1 MLMSR
6 KRKNRAIGVVVSLLS
21 GLFVLVAQPAPAVAD
36 TFAAAGFT
44 TEVVATLPQY
54 SVVGTAFAPDGRM
67 FVWTKP
73 GVVRIVKNGQ
83 LLPTPFLDLTGKVNT
98 YDDRGMWGFA
108 LDPDFATNGYVYL
121 TYVYE
126 NTANPDAA
134 GPKTSRLVRVT
145 ADPNNPDVALPGSET
160 VILGSVGTAP
170 CSNQPAGADC
180 IPADGGSHS
189 IGGLLFGPDGKLFL
203 GNGDGAE
210 ANALSLGAQD
220 LNSYRGKILRIN
232 KDGTAPADNPF
243 YDGTNS
249 VKSKVFLYGVRNP
262 FRFALQPGTGH
273 LWFGDVGWN
282 TWEEI
287 NDGVPGANY
296 GWPCYEG
303 TNPQPTFQQQYSQC
317 QALAASSVTAPYYT
331 YNHTVGSAVIGG
343 PFYTA
348 DVYPAQYKNN
358 FFFADYSG
366 NYIKRVV
373 FDGNNNPIGVQP
385 FATNVDAP
393 VSLVVG
399 PDGMIYYLSFTTGQV
414 RRIRFNGPSAHA
426 TATPQYGYSPLQ
438 VAFSSAGSVDA
449 GGGTLSYLWDFGDG
463 TTSTAA
469 NPTHTYTAA
478 GVQTFTAKLTVTG
491 AGGLTST
498 ATTTVTVGSSPP
510 VPTISA
516 PLNNT
521 AVLPG
526 QTINYAGS
534 ATDPDQGPLPAS
546 ALSWT
551 VLLHHDTHI
560 HKFVGGTGANGSFV
574 VEDHGPIGTFS
585 YEVIL
590 TATDSSGLSSSTSV
604 LLPVGSD
611 TSPPTAP
618 ANLTAT
624 ANGSNVSLNWAAST
638 DNIKVSGYRLERCQ
652 GADCTNFAQI
662 ATPTG
667 ATATDPGL
675 APGTTY
681 QYRVAAADPSGNV
694 SAYSN
699 TATVTIS
706 AAPAQPSGLVAGYTF
721 DAGTGTTVTDVSGN
735 GNTGTISGATW
746 DAGGRF
752 GGALKFN
759 GSSDAVKV
767 PSSASLNLSAELTLA
782 AWVKPAASQ
791 QGWRTIMQKENEA
804 WFLDASSGA
813 GPLRPA
819 GGVTG
824 ANNTNAIVTG
834 PTASPLNQ
842 WTHVAMTYNGT
853 ALKLYV
859 NGTQVATNPKSG
871 ALQQTSNPLSIG
883 GNTPYGEYFAGLLDD
898 VRVYNRALSDTEL
911 QTIMNSPLV
920 PPVADTTP
928 PSTVTALTA
937 TANGAAQVNLSWP
950 AASDNVAVSGY
961 QLERCQGAGCTNFAA
976 VGTVGTTSYAD
987 GALTAS
993 TTYTY
998 RVRATDAAGNLGGWS
1013 PAASA
1018 TTAAAADT
1026 TAPSAPA
1033 GLTASVAGNT
1043 QINLTWTGST
1053 DDVGVTQY
1061 RIERCS
1067 GAGCTNFAQVA
1078 TATTPTYANTG
1089 LTAGTAYQF
1098 RVRAADA
1105 AGNLSAY
1112 SNVASATT
1120 TATDTTKPTAPTA
1133 LSATAA
1139 GPTQVDLSWT
1149 ASTDNV
1155 GVTGYRVERCT
1166 GASCTS
1172 YAEVAQPTGTT
1183 WSDTG
1188 RSPSTTYRYR
1198 VRATDA
1204 AGNLSAYSSVVS
1216 ATTPALPDSTPPSTP
1231 ASLTATP
1238 NGTQVALSWP
1248 ASTDNVSVAGYRVQR
1263 CTGSGCT
1270 DFAQVATPTTNAYT
1284 DAGLVAN
1291 TTYLYRV
1298 AAVDPS
1304 GNVSGWSPT
1313 ASATTTN
1320 APTQPTGLIAGY
1332 NFDAGSGTTVAD
1344 LSGNGNAGTITGAT
1358 WVTGKYGSALSFNG
1372 TSDIVRIPASSTLLP
1387 STGLT
1392 LAAWIQPTAAQNGW
1406 RTVMQKENDAW
1417 FLNASN
1423 TTGALY
1429 PAGGITTSTGASSY
1443 CSGTSASPVNAW
1455 THIALTYDGT
1465 DLRLYVNGVQ
1475 VSTKPIAGA
1484 LQQTSNP
1491 LSIGGNGPYGEY
1503 FKGLIDEARVYNRA
1517 LTQAEVQTVMN
1528 TPLS

>member
-1 MLMSR
+1 MSR
-6 KRKNRAIGVVVSLLS
+6 KRRSRAVGVVAALLLGLFVVVS
-21 GLFVLVAQPAPAVAD
+21 QPAPAVAD
-36 TFAAAGFT
+36 TFSATGFT

-54 SVVGTAFAPDGRM
+54 TVVGEAFAPDGRL

-73 GVVRIVKNGQ
+73 GLVRIIKNGQ
-83 LLPTPFLDLTGKVNT
+83 LLSTPFLDLTGKVNT
-98 YDDRGMWGFA
+98 YDDRGLWGLAF
-108 LDPDFATNGYVYL
+108 DPDFANNGFVYL
-121 TYVYE
+121 SYVYE
-126 NTANPDAA
+126 NTSNPNDP

-145 ADPNNPDVALPGSET
+145 ANPANPDVALPGSQT

-170 CSNQPAGADC
+170 CSAQPAGADC
-180 IPADGGSHS
+180 IPADGSSHT
-189 IGGLLFGPDGKLFL
+189 IGTLAFAPDGKLFL
-203 GNGDGAE
+203 GNGDADD
-210 ANALSLGAQD
+210 ASKPDPFALGAQD
-220 LNSYRGKILRIN
+220 LNSYQGKILRIN
-232 KDGTAPADNPF
+232 KDGTAPPDNPF

-249 VKSKVFLYGVRNP
+249 VKSKVYLYGVRNP
-262 FRFALQPGTGH
+262 FRFALQPGTNH
-273 LWFGDVGWN
+273 VWFGDVGWN

-287 NDGVPGANY
+287 NDGVPGGNY

-303 TNPQPTFQQQYSQC
+303 NNAQPTFQQLFAQC
-317 QALAASSVTAPYYT
+317 RALAPSAVTAPYHT
-331 YNHTVGSAVIGG
+331 YDHSVGTAAIGG
-343 PFYTA
+343 PFYTGNL
-348 DVYPAQYKNN
+348 YPAQYQNN
-358 FFFADYSG
+358 YFFADYSG
-366 NYIKRVV
+366 NFIKRIV
-373 FDGNNNPIGVQP
+373 FDSNHNPVGVQP
-385 FATNVDAP
+385 FATNVEAP
-393 VSLVVG
+393 VSLAVG

-414 RRIRFNGPSAHA
+414 RRIRFNGPSASA

-449 GGGTLSYLWDFGDG
+449 GGATLSYLWDFGDG

-469 NPTHTYTAA
+469 NPTHTYTVS
-478 GVQTFTAKLTVTG
+478 GVHTYTAKLTVTG
-491 AGGLTST
+491 TAGLTST
-498 ATTTVTVGSSPP
+498 ATTTVTVGSAPP

-521 AVLPG
+521 IVQPG
-526 QTINYAGS
+526 QTVNFAGS
-534 ATDPDQGPLPAS
+534 ATDPDDGPLPAS

-560 HKFVGGTGANGSFV
+560 HSFVGGSGANGSFV
-574 VEDHGPIGTFS
+574 VDDHGPIGTFS

-590 TATDSSGLSSSTSV
+590 TATDSSGLRASTSV

-618 ANLTAT
+618 GNLTA
-624 ANGSNVSLNWAAST
+624 ASNGSQVTLNWTAST
-638 DNIKVSGYRLERCQ
+638 DDVLVSGYRVERCQ
-652 GADCTNFAQI
+652 GAGCTNFAQI
-662 ATPTG
+662 ATTTG
-667 ATATDPGL
+667 ITFTDTGL
-675 APGTTY
+675 TPNTTY
-681 QYRVAAADPSGNV
+681 QYRVAATDPSSNV
-694 SAYSN
+694 SPYSN
-699 TATVTIS
+699 IATTTVS
-706 AAPAQPSGLVAGYTF
+706 NAPAQPSGLVAGYTF
-721 DAGTGTTVTDVSGN
+721 DAGSGTTAADVSGN
-735 GNTGTISGATW
+735 GNTGTITGATW
-746 DAGGRF
+746 DTGRF
-752 GGALKFN
+752 GGALKFS
-759 GSSDAVKV
+759 GSGDVVKV
-767 PSSASLNLSAELTLA
+767 TSSASLNLSSGLTLA
-782 AWVKPAASQ
+782 AWVQPTVSQ
-791 QGWRTIMQKENEA
+791 QGWRTIMQKENDA
-804 WFLDASSGA
+804 WYLNSSNGS
-813 GPLRPA
+813 GPLKPA
-819 GGVTG
+819 GGVT
-824 ANNTNAIVTG
+824 ANGTDAVVTG

-842 WTHVAMTYNGT
+842 WTHVAMTYDG
-853 ALKLYV
+853 ASLKLYV
-859 NGTQVATNPKSG
+859 NGTQVATNTKSG
-871 ALQQTSNPLSIG
+871 TLQQTTNPLSIG
-883 GNTPYGEYFAGLLDD
+883 GNAPYGEYFAGLLDE
-898 VRVYNRALSDTEL
+898 VRVYNRALSDTEV
-911 QTIMNSPLV
+911 QTIMDWPLT

-928 PSTVTALTA
+928 PSTVTSLTA
-937 TANGAAQVNLSWP
+937 TANGASQVNLSWP

-961 QLERCQGAGCTNFAA
+961 QLERCQGAGCTNFAPA
-976 VGTVGTTSYAD
+976 GTVGTTSYTD
-987 GALTAS
+987 TGLTAS

-1013 PAASA
+1013 PTASA
-1018 TTAAAADT
+1018 TTTGAADT
-1026 TAPSAPA
+1026 TPPTAPS
-1033 GLTASVAGNT
+1033 GLTATVAGNT

-1053 DDVGVTQY
+1053 DDVGVTEY

-1067 GAGCTNFAQVA
+1067 GASCTNFAQVA
-1078 TATTPTYANTG
+1078 TATTPTYASTG
-1089 LTAGTAYQF
+1089 LTAGTAYRF

-1112 SNVASATT
+1112 SNIASATT
-1120 TATDTTKPTAPTA
+1120 TATDTTPPTAPTA
-1133 LSATAA
+1133 LSATAS

-1188 RSPSTTYRYR
+1188 RSASTTYRYR

-1238 NGTQVALSWP
+1238 NGTQVALAWP
-1248 ASTDNVSVAGYRVQR
+1248 ASTDNVSVAGYRVER

-1270 DFAQVATPTTNAYT
+1270 DFAQVATPATNAYT
-1284 DAGLVAN
+1284 DTGLTAS

-1298 AAVDPS
+1298 AAFDPS

-1332 NFDAGSGTTVAD
+1332 KFDAGSGTTVTD
-1344 LSGNGNAGTITGAT
+1344 SSGNNNTGTITGAT
-1358 WVTGKYGSALSFNG
+1358 WVTGKYGGALSFNG
-1372 TSDIVRIPASSTLLP
+1372 TSDIVRIPASATLTP

-1392 LAAWIQPTAAQNGW
+1392 LAAWIQPTGTQNGW

-1423 TTGALY
+1423 STGPLY
-1429 PAGGITTSTGASSY
+1429 PAGGITTTTGSTAY
-1443 CSGTSASPVNAW
+1443 CSGTSASPLNTW

-1465 DLRLYVNGVQ
+1465 NLRLYVNGVQ
-1475 VSTKPIAGA
+1475 VSTKAISGG

-1491 LSIGGNGPYGEY
+1491 LSIGGNAPYGEY

-1517 LTQAEVQTVMN
+1517 LTQAEIQTVMS